1 MDAATALL
9 KDSFRLVSPQ
19 ADRLAA
25 RFYERL
31 FENCPALRPLLA
43 NGDPAAQQRQL
54 IQALTVLVRS
64 LGEPKK
70 LARYLRQMGQRL
82 TSYGGEPAHYP
93 AAAETLLRTLAEVS
107 GPAWTE
113 QLEQA
118 WSQALDLVFEL
129 MLAGTLNSPLPASNP
144 QPAPAPEMAPEMKAP
159 AEPVLDSVDDPIG
172 EVLSDLLP
180 AGAERSRNHQPAG
193 THTLPSGG
201 SPVGT
206 TEDMVSFENPGR
218 SAASET
224 DFPQPTQNLTEK
236 PMTVETRI
244 SSQAMSSTQA
254 DTFRSAFI
262 GMVDQSPTMQ
272 MMVGLSGRVE
282 FLNQKGHELLRSLSD
297 ILNVG
302 PEQIVGQPVS
312 VLHDCIPEL
321 KTAAGQL
328 TGSREIQIRVSCG
341 NEVIDIHL
349 SRLLDENQKPIG
361 TMESWDL
368 VTTRVSLEAD
378 AARMQSMV
386 DQMPTNVILANRDL
400 EIVYLN
406 PASRRSLESLQQF
419 LPIPVSQM
427 TGHTIDIF
435 HKRPERQRDILKDPA
450 NLPHQA
456 KIQVG
461 PETLDLLVSAVRD
474 AGGRY
479 IGPMVTWEVI
489 TEKLR
494 AEAEMV
500 RVQNMM
506 DNIPINVLMANRD
519 FELVYMN
526 PASQQALR
534 SLQHLLP
541 SPVDQLVGQ
550 KIDIFHKHPEM
561 QRRLLSNPANLPHRA
576 KISLGDETLDLLV
589 SPIRDREGEFLGPMV
604 TWTII
609 TSQVRMADNFERD
622 VKGVVDIVTSLA
634 TEMQSGSKQMAGN
647 SEETARQAQVVAGAS
662 NKATQNVETVA
673 SAAEQLSASIG
684 EISRHVQSASIMTQQ
699 AVQQAEQTNET
710 ICDLGHSSD
719 EIGKVIKV
727 ITSIAQQ
734 TNLLALNATIEAARA
749 GEAGKG
755 FAVVANEVKELARQT
770 ARATEEISQKIGA
783 IQSATSGAA
792 RAIGSIGSSISRINE
807 IATTIAS
814 AVEEQTAATSEI
826 SRNVAEAARGTG
838 EVTANIAGVS
848 QAADE
853 AGRSA
858 GDILAAANG
867 LAQES
872 LNLDRVSTEFLGQL
886 RLM

>member
-31 FENCPALRPLLA
+31 FENCPALRPLFA

-70 LARYLRQMGQRL
+70 LARYLRQLGQRL
-82 TSYGGEPAHYP
+82 TGYGAEPAQYP
-93 AAAETLLRTLAEVS
+93 AAAEALLRTLAEVS

-113 QLEQA
+113 QLEQT
-118 WSQALDLVFEL
+118 WSQALDLAFEL
-129 MLAGTLNSPLPASNP
+129 MLAGTLSSPLPESNA
-144 QPAPAPEMAPEMKAP
+144 QPAPAPEIKAP
-159 AEPVLDSVDDPIG
+159 AEPDPDSVDDPVG

-193 THTLPSGG
+193 THTLSSGG
-201 SPVGT
+201 RPGGMT
-206 TEDMVSFENPGR
+206 DDLASFESPGR
-218 SAASET
+218 PAASDT
-224 DFPQPTQNLTEK
+224 YIPQPTQNLTEK

-244 SSQAMSSTQA
+244 SSQAMSPTQA
-254 DTFRSAFI
+254 DSFRSAFF

-282 FLNQKGHELLRSLSD
+282 YLNQKGHELLRSLSD
-297 ILNVG
+297 ILGVG
-302 PEQIVGQPVS
+302 PEQVVGQPVS
-312 VLHDCIPEL
+312 VLHDCIPDL
-321 KTAAGQL
+321 KAAAGQL
-328 TGSREIQIRVSCG
+328 TGSREIRVSLG

-349 SRLLDENQKPIG
+349 SRLLDEHQKPIG

-368 VTTRVSLEAD
+368 VTARVALEAD

-386 DQMPTNVILANRDL
+386 DQMPTNVILANRNL

-406 PASRRSLESLQQF
+406 PASRRNLESLQQY

-427 TGHTIDIF
+427 TGHSIDIF
-435 HKRPERQRDILKDPA
+435 HSQPEKQRKMLMDPA

-526 PASQQALR
+526 PASQQTLR

-550 KIDIFHKHPEM
+550 KIDIFHKHPEV
-561 QRRLLSNPANLPHRA
+561 QRRLLSDPANLPHRA

-589 SPIRDREGEFLGPMV
+589 SPIRDRAGDFLGPMV
-604 TWTII
+604 TWSII